1 MNNSVF
7 ISIILVFMFFFVH
20 SFFNTYK
27 ENFDKQNYIIL
38 IGDSI
43 LENSNY
49 VEKYFSVE
57 SSIKKTHPNVINL
70 AQDNAIIE
78 EIPTQIKILQ
88 QKKINKDDI
97 VFISVGGNN
106 ILNSY
111 RFRKKKNKKFLNS
124 IFQKYTKTILNIK
137 NYIPNKLVLLNIY
150 SPPNVKEFH
159 NLIKIWNKKQQ
170 KFASTNNFKVLDIN
184 KLMTNK
190 KYFVKNI
197 EPSNDG
203 GRIIANAIID
213 SL

>member
-1 MNNSVF
+1 MNNLIFV
-7 ISIILVFMFFFVH
+7 SIISLFMFFFVH
-20 SFFNTYK
+20 SFFDMYK
-27 ENFDKQNYIIL
+27 ENFDKQNNIIL

-57 SSIKKTHPNVINL
+57 SSIKKKHYKVINL
-70 AQDNAIIE
+70 AQDNAVIE
-78 EIPTQIKILQ
+78 QVSTQIKYLQ
-88 QKKINKDDI
+88 QKKLDKKDI

-111 RFRKKKNKKFLNS
+111 RFRKKNNNKILND

-150 SPPNVKEFH
+150 LPPNVKEYH
-159 NLIKIWNKKQQ
+159 PLIKLWNKKQQ
-170 KFASTNNFKVLDIN
+170 KFASANNYKILDIN
-184 KLMTNK
+184 TLMNNK
-190 KYFVKNI
+190 NHFIKDI

-203 GRIIANAIID
+203 GRIIANAIIN
-213 SL
+213 SI